1 MHHDEQLF
9 TEVEVASGEYFIV
22 MNSWLSKYQNS
33 TIIWHKMMILNHL
46 KRLQS
51 IRAQIP
57 KTVQSLSS
65 HKNSPST
72 LSTVSV
78 YKNISL
84 SWFAVHFFIHTSVIF
99 FVFFLCRMAKSL
111 ITCCK
116 NLCLYPFFL
125 CSLFLERM
133 PAPIFLWLNLVFSL
147 EL

>member
-33 TIIWHKMMILNHL
+33 TII
-46 KRLQS
+46 S

-72 LSTVSV
+72 LSTGSV

-84 SWFAVHFFIHTSVIF
+84 SWFAVHFFIHTSVIS